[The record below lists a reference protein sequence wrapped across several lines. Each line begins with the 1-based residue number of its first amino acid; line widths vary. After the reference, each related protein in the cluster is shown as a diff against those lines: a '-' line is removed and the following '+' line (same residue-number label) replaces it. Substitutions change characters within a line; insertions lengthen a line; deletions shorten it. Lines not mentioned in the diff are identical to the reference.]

1 MATIIVK
8 IACAVSLL
16 VGALWVAPPS
26 VTTLLNL
33 VVCVGALA
41 VATQAA
47 ASSKF
52 SWAGGFLLISVL
64 FNPVQPIPFP
74 RSVFFWMDLASV
86 VVFMIS
92 LQTLKDHP
100 HLPLPSFQS
109 RKH

>member
-1 MATIIVK
+1 MTTIIVK
-8 IACAVSLL
+8 LACAVSLL
-16 VGALWVAPPS
+16 VAALWVAPPG
-26 VTTLLNL
+26 VKTLLDL

-64 FNPVQPIPFP
+64 FNPVQPVPFP
-74 RSVFFWMDLASV
+74 RGVFFWMDLACV
-86 VVFMIS
+86 VAFIVS
-92 LQTLKDHP
+92 LETLKGQP
-100 HLPLPSFQS
+100 PLHAPSFQG